1 MVSAPPGPVQGLPV
15 APGMGLTLGQRKA
28 VTKAIT
34 TRYKRA
40 SRAQKDV
47 ILDELCAFTG

>member
-1 MVSAPPGPVQGLPV
+1 MDLS
-15 APGMGLTLGQRKA
+15 MSQRKA

-40 SRAQKDV
+40 NKADTGLV
-47 ILDELCAFTG
+47 LDRREVVGSNRSITSID